1 MRLLEIV
8 KFVLPV
14 RISMPV
20 TETPPVLKKSKIL
33 LLLMT
38 LFWFLVLFPV
48 VPTAEIHFVGRLIP
62 AGPIL
67 LFAIMFLLLPTTFV
81 PLATVVLNKIL
92 PPAVPTATVDDPR
105 MLQLATMLF

>member
-33 LLLMT
+33 LLLVR
-38 LFWFLVLFPV
+38 LFWLLVLFPV

-67 LFAIMFLLLPTTFV
+67 LFAIMLVLLATTFV
-81 PLATVVLNKIL
+81 RLATVVLNNIL
-92 PPAVPTATVDDPR
+92 PPAGPRGTVDDR
-105 MLQLATMLF
+105 GMLRVAL